1 MSSSNYSRLMVSVQA
16 PVTRVIF
23 ANPPVNVIDLAM
35 MDELASVLEELEERA
50 EIVGVVFAGSDRA
63 FSAGV
68 DIGIHKPDKA
78 HEMLEKFHGVIKAV
92 IASTKVTV
100 AAVRGTCLG
109 GGAELAAVCDMVF
122 TADSANWGF
131 PEISLAHFPPVACA
145 MLSGL
150 IGQKHAAELILTGRQ
165 ISGEDA
171 MRIGLANEALPEDEL
186 AEIVDDTCDRL
197 AQLSPAALRITKK
210 ALYTWD
216 AMHFDKG
223 LEKAEKIYLDELV
236 KTEDAVEGV
245 KAFLEKRTPKWNG
258 KEYRVSEVEALGM
271 EDVINEVIPEQKD

>member
-1 MSSSNYSRLMVSVQA
+1 MLSNTYSRLMVSLQA

-23 ANPPVNVIDLAM
+23 ANPPVNVIDLTM
-35 MDELASVLEELEERA
+35 MDELLAALEELEQRP

-68 DIGIHKPDKA
+68 DIAIHTPEQA
-78 HEMLEKFHGVIKAV
+78 QGMLATFHSVIKA
-92 IASTKVTV
+92 IMLSKKVTV

-131 PEISLAHFPPVACA
+131 PEISLGHFPPVACA

-150 IGQKHAAELILTGRQ
+150 IGQKHASELILTGRQ

-186 AEIVDDTCDRL
+186 SEIVDDTCDRL
-197 AQLSPAALRITKK
+197 GQLSPAALRIAKK
-210 ALYTWD
+210 ALYSWD

-223 LEKAEKIYLDELV
+223 LDKAEKIYFDELL

-245 KAFLEKRTPKWNG
+245 KAFLEKRTPKWKG
-258 KEYRVSEVEALGM
+258 K
-271 EDVINEVIPEQKD
+271 

>member
-1 MSSSNYSRLMVSVQA
+1 MNISMRLATYSRLMVSLQA

-23 ANPPVNVIDLAM
+23 ANPPVNVIDLEM
-35 MDELASVLEELEERA
+35 MDELQAVLAELEQRA
-50 EIVGVVFAGSDRA
+50 DIVALVFAGSDRA

-68 DIGIHKPDKA
+68 DIGIHTPEQA
-78 HEMLEKFHGVIKAV
+78 QAMLTKFHAVIKAV
-92 IASTKVTV
+92 VASKKVTI

-131 PEISLAHFPPVACA
+131 PEISIGHFPPVASA

-197 AQLSPAALRITKK
+197 GQLSPSSLRIAKK
-210 ALYTWD
+210 ALYAWD

-223 LEKAEKIYLDELV
+223 LEKAEKIYFEELI
-236 KTEDAVEGV
+236 KTEDAGEGV
-245 KAFLEKRTPKWNG
+245 RAFLEKRTPKWTG
-258 KEYRVSEVEALGM
+258 K
-271 EDVINEVIPEQKD
+271 

>member
-1 MSSSNYSRLMVSVQA
+1 MNFKTSMPSTYSRLMVSLQA
-16 PVTRVIF
+16 PVMRIIL
-23 ANPPVNVIDLAM
+23 ANAPVNVIDLEM
-35 MDELASVLEELEERA
+35 MDELLAVLAEVEQRA
-50 EIVGVVFAGSDRA
+50 DIVGLVFAGSDRA

-68 DIGIHKPDKA
+68 DIGIHTPDKA
-78 HEMLEKFHGVIKAV
+78 HEMLEKFHAVIKAV
-92 IASTKVTV
+92 VASKKVTI

-131 PEISLAHFPPVACA
+131 PEISIGHFPPVACA
-145 MLSGL
+145 MLGAL

-197 AQLSPAALRITKK
+197 GQLSPSALRLAKK
-210 ALYTWD
+210 ALYAWD

-223 LEKAEKIYLDELV
+223 LQKAEKVYFEELI
-236 KTEDAVEGV
+236 KTEDASEGV
-245 KAFLEKRTPKWNG
+245 TAFLEKRTPKWTG
-258 KEYRVSEVEALGM
+258 R
-271 EDVINEVIPEQKD
+271 

>member
-1 MSSSNYSRLMVSVQA
+1 MPATTYSRLMVSLQS

-23 ANPPVNVIDLAM
+23 ANPPVNVIDFVM
-35 MDELASVLEELEERA
+35 MDELLAVLEEADQRSD
-50 EIVGVVFAGSDRA
+50 IVGLVFAGSDRA

-68 DIGIHKPDKA
+68 DIAIHTPEQA
-78 HEMLEKFHGVIKAV
+78 HGMLTKFHSVIKAV
-92 IASTKVTV
+92 IASKKVTI

-131 PEISLAHFPPVACA
+131 PEISLGHFPPVACA

-197 AQLSPAALRITKK
+197 SQLSPAALRLAKK

-223 LEKAEKIYLDELV
+223 LDRAEKVYFDELL
-236 KTEDAVEGV
+236 KTEDASEGV
-245 KAFLEKRTPKWNG
+245 KAFLEKRTPKWTG
-258 KEYRVSEVEALGM
+258 R
-271 EDVINEVIPEQKD
+271 